1 MSVTAEAIADAI
13 ATSQA
18 RELAIYLLR
27 NVPGLPPI
35 TQAVHILGIA
45 AVMGSILMIDL
56 RILGLAVPSQT
67 VSEMMRRLLPWTWWA
82 LLSNALTGLP
92 FIMARPHRYFLN
104 PVFGWKMSFLAP
116 AVLLAFVFYLLN
128 RREPG
133 YWERS
138 SARRA
143 SARVI
148 AVASLAL
155 WIGVVMA
162 GRWIAYSDYLFWPE

>member
-1 MSVTAEAIADAI
+1 MNEAIANAI

-27 NVPGLPPI
+27 NVPVLPPI
-35 TQAVHILGIA
+35 TQALHILGIA

-56 RILGLAVPSQT
+56 RILGLAVPSQN
-67 VSEMMRRLLPWTWWA
+67 VSEMMRRLLPWTFWA

-92 FIMARPHRYFLN
+92 FVLARPYRYFLN
-104 PVFGWKMSFLAP
+104 PVFGWKMSFLVP
-116 AVLLAFVFYLLN
+116 AVLLAVVFYLLN
-128 RREPG
+128 RREIG
-133 YWERS
+133 YWEGS

-155 WIGVVMA
+155 WIGVVLA